1 MNMMERT
8 PETRPFGR
16 RNNLGVGIGLIAIG
30 TLLVLGNIFELGI
43 FLVLLLGLVFIA
55 WGITT
60 RTAGLLIPGGILS
73 GIGTGIAL
81 AQLLP
86 ITNNDLS
93 GGIFLLSFALGWFS
107 IVVLSRL
114 FTREPQ
120 WWALI
125 PGGIMAGI
133 GMFNVLISGPFAALS
148 DDAQGAL
155 FMLMFAAGWLIVAV
169 GTTLFT
175 RTLVWWPLIPGAI
188 MGYIGAA
195 VLLGGAWVQALELVS
210 DWWPIGLVGLGAW
223 LLVRRRVTSNDQRL
237 TTNDQ
242 RPTFVVQ
249 RSSFSRN
256 RNSPC
261 CMQPFS
267 SSILSARVA
276 HLSAAFGH

>member
-8 PETRPFGR
+8 PPTRPFGR

-30 TLLVLGNIFELGI
+30 SLLVLGNIFEWGI

-55 WGITT
+55 WGIAT

-81 AQLLP
+81 QELLP
-86 ITNNDLS
+86 IANDDLN
-93 GGIFLLSFALGWFS
+93 GGIFLLSFAAGWFS

-114 FTREPQ
+114 FTRDPQ

-125 PGGIMAGI
+125 PGGIMSFI
-133 GMFNVLISGPFAALS
+133 GVFNVLISGPFAALS

-155 FMLMFAAGWLIVAV
+155 FMIMFATGWVIVAV
-169 GTTLFT
+169 GGTLFT
-175 RTLVWWPLIPGAI
+175 RTFVWWPLIPGVI

-195 VLLGGAWVQALELVS
+195 VLLGGAWVQVLEFVS

-223 LLVRRRVTSNDQRL
+223 LLARRP

-242 RPTFVVQ
+242 
-249 RSSFSRN
+249 
-256 RNSPC
+256 
-261 CMQPFS
+261 
-267 SSILSARVA
+267 
-276 HLSAAFGH
+276 